1 LDAYQLAYNYFCSM
15 NSTELEERLIT
26 FSVNVSKF
34 LDSLPEKKLK
44 KNLREQLERSST
56 SPALNYGEARAAE
69 STKDFI
75 HKMRIVLKE
84 LRESFN
90 CLRMIRKLIEDS
102 RQLDELI
109 NEANELVSI
118 FVISVKTAEKNN
130 MIKHN

>member
-1 LDAYQLAYNYFCSM
+1 LAYNYFCSM

>member
-1 LDAYQLAYNYFCSM
+1 M